1 MIWVVM
7 ICGFIL
13 CACAINDSN
22 RVHKA
27 WERSLREE
35 HIEQVDLRRRITA
48 IEEYITQEA
57 EKEKDSMDDDK
68 KFSVLMWCYQMANI
82 TPDDLA
88 ERDRILAR
96 LEKLYD
102 KYNGGKMRVR
112 EE

>member
-1 MIWVVM
+1 
-7 ICGFIL
+7 
-13 CACAINDSN
+13 
-22 RVHKA
+22 
-27 WERSLREE
+27 
-35 HIEQVDLRRRITA
+35 
-48 IEEYITQEA
+48 
-57 EKEKDSMDDDK
+57 MDDDK

-88 ERDRILAR
+88 ERDRLLAR